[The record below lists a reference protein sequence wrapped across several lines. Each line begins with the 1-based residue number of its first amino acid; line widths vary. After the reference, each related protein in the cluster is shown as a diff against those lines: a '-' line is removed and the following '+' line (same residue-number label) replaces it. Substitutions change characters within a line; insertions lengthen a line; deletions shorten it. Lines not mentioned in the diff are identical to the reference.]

1 MGEYVDLYDE
11 NKQLTG
17 ERIFKEKGKK
27 SLTPKGKYTIVV
39 ITFIIN
45 SEGKYLIQKTSTR
58 KNGVWALIG
67 GHVKSGQTSVNA
79 IKEEIFEEI
88 GIDIDVND
96 IKLFKTYKYEDAFK
110 DVYIINKDIDL
121 NKVKLE
127 KDEVEKVIYLTKEE
141 VYDLIKN
148 NNLRKTNI
156 DAIEDMFNC

>member
-67 GHVKSGQTSVNA
+67 GHVKSGQISVIA

-96 IKLFKTYKYEDAFK
+96 IKLFKNYKYQDAFK

-141 VYDLIKN
+141 IYDLIKN

-156 DAIEDMFNC
+156 DAVEDMFNC

>member
-17 ERIFKEKGKK
+17 EKIFREKGKK
-27 SLTPKGKYTIVV
+27 FLTPKGKYTIVV

-67 GHVKSGQTSVNA
+67 GHVKSGQTSVIA

-110 DVYIINKDIDL
+110 DVYVINQDIDL

-141 VYDLIKN
+141 IYDLIKN

-156 DAIEDMFNC
+156 DAVEDMFNC